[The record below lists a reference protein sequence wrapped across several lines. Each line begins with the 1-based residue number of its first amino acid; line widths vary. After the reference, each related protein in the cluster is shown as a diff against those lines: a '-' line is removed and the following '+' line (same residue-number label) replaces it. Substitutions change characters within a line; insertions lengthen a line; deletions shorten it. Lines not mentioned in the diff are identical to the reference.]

1 MIFLRFLALTACLTF
16 ACLTTAYAVDSP
28 AFELV
33 KQDMAAGHYEKALQK
48 LEPLVKAEDSNY
60 EAWFLYGVAHVHA
73 QQFHQ
78 AIEAFRH
85 VIDLHPI
92 LAEPHNNIAAIYN
105 ALGDTPAAIAELKE
119 ALKKRPNYVVAE
131 ENLADLYVKLALQ
144 HYRNTLNQVENPI
157 VEQRYNR
164 LLSVRNPM
172 IMEAEN
178 KTGLDASN
186 TLSPISK
193 QPAAVRKA
201 SPPVMA
207 PTPTAPTTT
216 MPVLTIEKPAAAI
229 SQPLPAMPAEGR
241 TIAGVLDALEAWR
254 MAWSNQNI
262 NGYFAAYDNDYQPE
276 ARFSSRQL
284 WKDYK
289 KKIIA
294 SKTYIRVTLND
305 VNVSI
310 DKDSVFATVDFMQ
323 SFRSNNYNN
332 DSNKRITF
340 RFGNA
345 GWKIFAEESIE

>member
-1 MIFLRFLALTACLTF
+1 MIFLRFLALTSCLIF
-16 ACLTTAYAVDSP
+16 ACLTTAYAGDSP

-33 KQDMAAGHYEKALQK
+33 KKDMATGQYEKAIQK
-48 LEPLVKAEDSNY
+48 LEALVKAEDSNY

-92 LAEPHNNIAAIYN
+92 LAEPHNNIAAVYN
-105 ALGDTPAAIAELKE
+105 SLGDTPAAIAELKE

-172 IMEAEN
+172 IMDAEN
-178 KTGLDASN
+178 KTSLDAPN
-186 TLSPISK
+186 TLHPLSK
-193 QPAAVRKA
+193 LPAAVRKA
-201 SPPVMA
+201 SPPVM
-207 PTPTAPTTT
+207 TPTATASTT
-216 MPVLTIEKPAAAI
+216 MPVLTIEKPTAAI

-254 MAWSNQNI
+254 MAWSSQNI

-276 ARFSSRQL
+276 SRFNSRNHWQ
-284 WKDYK
+284 DYK
-289 KKIIA
+289 KKIITN
-294 SKTYIRVTLND
+294 KTYIRVTLDD

-310 DKDSVFATVDFMQ
+310 YKDSMFATVDFMQ
-323 SFRSNNYNN
+323 RFRSNNYNN

-340 RFGNA
+340 RFGDA